1 MIFIITTIMKNILY
15 NTLMHSTQPFNIIK
29 NNLLYRYKL
38 KFDEDISEEYLRKKL
53 KKLKTK
59 HYKLIIFQIKT
70 L

>member
-1 MIFIITTIMKNILY
+1 
-15 NTLMHSTQPFNIIK
+15 MHSTQPFNIIK